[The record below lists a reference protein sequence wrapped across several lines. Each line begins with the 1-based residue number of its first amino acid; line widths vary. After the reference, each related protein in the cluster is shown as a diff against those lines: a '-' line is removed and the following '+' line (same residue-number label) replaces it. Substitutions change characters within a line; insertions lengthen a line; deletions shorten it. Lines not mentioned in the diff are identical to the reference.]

1 MSTCQNS
8 RPLNLLFD
16 LYQILISILHNFC
29 KKITYTIDS
38 NARNNMILLNK
49 TVMTGISTML
59 CKSETYL
66 IIICFHLNN
75 AEIVF
80 LCVCACLCAKTKM
93 FSLEE
98 LKPSTS
104 SVSQKLI
111 LIFSLL
117 FSLTRKA
124 VRRNATT
131 LHLKQIYQPV
141 LNDDCTS

>member
-29 KKITYTIDS
+29 IKITYTIDN

-80 LCVCACLCAKTKM
+80 VCVCAC
-93 FSLEE
+93 
-98 LKPSTS
+98 
-104 SVSQKLI
+104 VQKLKC
-111 LIFSLL
+111 L
-117 FSLTRKA
+117 
-124 VRRNATT
+124 V
-131 LHLKQIYQPV
+131 
-141 LNDDCTS
+141 